1 MPSVNPPFPSA
12 ALLIL
17 GSSVLFASMGALI
30 KLVAPDLGN
39 VMVVFFRNAFGLV
52 ALLPWVW
59 RVRGQGLRSRHLH
72 LHLIRDGTG
81 FAAMVCFFYAIPRLD
96 LASAMLLNYS
106 APLFIPFIA
115 RIWLKEPLVPQILGA
130 VLTGFAGLLLILK
143 PHLGLSLPALLGL
156 LSGVLAAMAMVGIRR
171 MAGVEP
177 AFRTVFYFSAF
188 STLASASALPWGWQ
202 TPSAPEW
209 LALLGIGI
217 LAAAAQMLL
226 TMAYHRAPAA
236 QTGLYTYLAVL
247 FAGVY
252 GWMFWSETPDA
263 LSLAGMILVVGAAV
277 WATRASALSG
287 LRPRPPALR

>member
-1 MPSVNPPFPSA
+1 MPSVTQPFPSA

-52 ALLPWVW
+52 ALLPWIW
-59 RVRGQGLRSRHLH
+59 RARGRGLRSRHLH

-115 RIWLKEPLVPQILGA
+115 CIWLKEPLVPKILGA

-156 LSGVLAAMAMVGIRR
+156 LSGVLAAVAMVGIRR

-177 AFRTVFYFSAF
+177 AFRTVFYFSLF
-188 STLASASALPWGWQ
+188 STLASAVALPWGWQ

-226 TMAYHRAPAA
+226 TMAYQRAPAA

-247 FAGVY
+247 FGGVY
-252 GWMFWSETPDA
+252 GWLLWHEQPDLA
-263 LSLAGMILVVGAAV
+263 SLMGMGMVVGAAA
-277 WATRASALSG
+277 WASRTSALSG
-287 LRPRPPALR
+287 LRPRSPALR

>member
-1 MPSVNPPFPSA
+1 MNQRGPSA

-17 GSSVLFASMGALI
+17 GSSMLFASMGALI

-52 ALLPWVW
+52 ALLPWIW
-59 RVRGQGLRSRHLH
+59 RARGRGLRSRHLH

-115 RIWLKEPLVPQILGA
+115 RIWLKEPLMPQVLGA
-130 VLTGFAGLLLILK
+130 VLVGFAGLLMILK
-143 PHLGLSLPALLGL
+143 PHLGMTLPALLGL
-156 LSGVLAAMAMVGIRR
+156 LSGVLAAVAMVGIRR

-177 AFRTVFYFSAF
+177 AFRTVFYFSLF
-188 STLASASALPWGWQ
+188 STLASVLALPWGWR

-209 LALLGIGI
+209 LALLGIGT

-247 FAGVY
+247 FAGIF
-252 GWMFWSETPDA
+252 GWLFWHETPDGLA
-263 LSLAGMILVVGAAV
+263 LAGMALVIGAAV
-277 WATRASALSG
+277 GTSRTRAFSG
-287 LRPRPPALR
+287 LHPRPPALR

>member
-1 MPSVNPPFPSA
+1 MNQRGPSA

-52 ALLPWVW
+52 ALLPWIW
-59 RVRGQGLRSRHLH
+59 RARGRGLRSRHLH
-72 LHLIRDGTG
+72 LHMIRDGTG

-115 RIWLKEPLVPQILGA
+115 RIWLKEPLMPQVLGA
-130 VLTGFAGLLLILK
+130 VLVGFAGLLMILK
-143 PHLGLSLPALLGL
+143 PHLGMTLPALLGL
-156 LSGVLAAMAMVGIRR
+156 LSGVLAAVAMVGIRR

-177 AFRTVFYFSAF
+177 AFRTVFYFSLF
-188 STLASASALPWGWQ
+188 STLASVLALPWGWR

-209 LALLGIGI
+209 LALLGIGT

-247 FAGVY
+247 FAGIF
-252 GWMFWSETPDA
+252 GWLFWHETPDGLA
-263 LSLAGMILVVGAAV
+263 LAGMAVVIGAAV
-277 WATRASALSG
+277 WTSRTRAFSG

>member
-1 MPSVNPPFPSA
+1 MNQRGPSA

-17 GSSVLFASMGALI
+17 GSSMLFASMGALI

-52 ALLPWVW
+52 ALLPWIW
-59 RVRGQGLRSRHLH
+59 RARGRGLRSRHLH

-115 RIWLKEPLVPQILGA
+115 RIWLKEPLMPRVLGA
-130 VLTGFAGLLLILK
+130 VLVGFAGLLMILK
-143 PHLGLSLPALLGL
+143 PHLGMTLPALLGL
-156 LSGVLAAMAMVGIRR
+156 LSGVLAAVAMVGIRR

-177 AFRTVFYFSAF
+177 AFRTVFYFSLF
-188 STLASASALPWGWQ
+188 STLASVLALPWGWR

-209 LALLGIGI
+209 LALLGIGT

-247 FAGVY
+247 FAGIF
-252 GWMFWSETPDA
+252 GWLFWHETPDGLA
-263 LSLAGMILVVGAAV
+263 LAGMALVIGAAV
-277 WATRASALSG
+277 WTSRTRAFSG
-287 LRPRPPALR
+287 LHPRPPALR

>member
-1 MPSVNPPFPSA
+1 MNQRGPSA

-17 GSSVLFASMGALI
+17 GSSMLFASMGALI

-52 ALLPWVW
+52 ALLPWIW
-59 RVRGQGLRSRHLH
+59 RARGRGLRSRHLH

-115 RIWLKEPLVPQILGA
+115 RIWLKEPLMPQVLGA
-130 VLTGFAGLLLILK
+130 VLVGFAGLLMILK
-143 PHLGLSLPALLGL
+143 PHLGMTLPALLGL
-156 LSGVLAAMAMVGIRR
+156 LSGVLAAVAMVGIRR

-177 AFRTVFYFSAF
+177 AFRTVFYFSLF
-188 STLASASALPWGWQ
+188 STLASVLALPWGWR
-202 TPSAPEW
+202 TPLAPEW
-209 LALLGIGI
+209 LALLGIGT

-247 FAGVY
+247 FAGIF
-252 GWMFWSETPDA
+252 GWLFWHETPDGPA
-263 LSLAGMILVVGAAV
+263 LAGMALVIGAAV
-277 WATRASALSG
+277 WTSRTHAFSG

>member
-1 MPSVNPPFPSA
+1 MNQPPQSA

-17 GSSVLFASMGALI
+17 GSSALFASMGALI

-39 VMVVFFRNAFGLV
+39 VMVVFFRNAFGLA
-52 ALLPWVW
+52 ALLPWIW
-59 RVRGQGLRSRHLH
+59 RARGQGLHSRHLR

-130 VLTGFAGLLLILK
+130 VLTGFAGLLMILK
-143 PHLGLSLPALLGL
+143 PHLGLTLPALLGL
-156 LSGVLAAMAMVGIRR
+156 LSGVLAAVAMVGIRR
-171 MAGVEP
+171 MAGLEP
-177 AFRTVFYFSAF
+177 AFRTVFYFSLF
-188 STLASASALPWGWQ
+188 STLASALALPWGWQ
-202 TPSAPEW
+202 TPSASEW

-226 TMAYHRAPAA
+226 TLAYHRGPAA

-247 FAGVY
+247 FAGLY
-252 GWMFWSETPDA
+252 GWLFWQETPDA
-263 LSLAGMILVVGAAV
+263 LALAGMAMVIGAAI
-277 WATRASALSG
+277 WTTRTGAPSG
-287 LRPRPPALR
+287 LRPRSPAPR

>member
-1 MPSVNPPFPSA
+1 MPSVTQPFPSA

-52 ALLPWVW
+52 ALLPWIW
-59 RVRGQGLRSRHLH
+59 RARGRGLRRRHLH
-72 LHLIRDGTG
+72 LHLIRDGAG

-115 RIWLKEPLVPQILGA
+115 CIWLKEPLVPKILGA

-156 LSGVLAAMAMVGIRR
+156 LSGVLAAVAMVGIRR

-177 AFRTVFYFSAF
+177 AFRTVFYFSLF
-188 STLASASALPWGWQ
+188 STLASAVALAGIAAAIVLGGRE
-202 TPSAPEW
+202 SRGLRW
-209 LALLGIGI
+209 LAYLGFAFELCIIYAVMMETMLGTAGFF
-217 LAAAAQMLL
+217 LAAAIILGLL
-226 TMAYHRAPAA
+226 AFVIIRVEKRMAGPATQAEAA
-236 QTGLYTYLAVL
+236 Q
-247 FAGVY
+247 
-252 GWMFWSETPDA
+252 
-263 LSLAGMILVVGAAV
+263 
-277 WATRASALSG
+277 
-287 LRPRPPALR
+287 